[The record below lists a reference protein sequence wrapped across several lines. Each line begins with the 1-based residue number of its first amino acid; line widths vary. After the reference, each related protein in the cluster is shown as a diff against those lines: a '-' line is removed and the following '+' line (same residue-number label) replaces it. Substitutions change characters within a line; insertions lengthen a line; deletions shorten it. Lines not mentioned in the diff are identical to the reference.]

1 MNDIALNN
9 IINRING
16 DFYVGVVGSVRSGKS
31 SFINKFFELKI
42 LPYIKDEFVKNK
54 ILDELP
60 QTAAGKA
67 IMTVEPKF
75 VPSTS
80 INVMVDNS
88 ISMNVRLVDCVGYV
102 IPSAIGYET
111 DSGPRLVKTPWFDE
125 PIEFKEAANIGTK
138 KVIMNH
144 SNLGIV
150 LTSDGSIGDFTR
162 EEYKQIEDEIIS
174 KMIELDKPFVVVVNS
189 KEPNSNTAQAVK
201 QEIELAYDIS
211 TIVVDVINMT
221 NSDIDKILTIA
232 LSEFKIEELSI
243 ALPDY
248 ISVLG
253 DDIQIKA
260 DIDAAINEISNKYTK
275 FKDIK
280 NIEQSLRDTNL
291 FKEVEI
297 DLIEASVGTAQIK
310 LDLDDSNY
318 QVILTDILG
327 SEVVTK
333 ADFIKE
339 LYEGKK
345 AKKVYD
351 SLGSALQMAKETGY
365 GVSIPSLDEMKLL
378 PPTLVKQ
385 SGRYGVKLSA
395 IAPSIHLIKVD
406 VESTFTPIIGSESQS
421 QNLIENLMS
430 DDNNPEEVWNKEIFG
445 KKLSEIVNDGI
456 KAKIYQFP
464 DVSKFKLKKVL
475 DKLINSNS
483 NGVIAI
489 IL

>member
-253 DDIQIKA
+253 DDIQ
-260 DIDAAINEISNKYTK
+260 
-275 FKDIK
+275 
-280 NIEQSLRDTNL
+280 LR
-291 FKEVEI
+291 
-297 DLIEASVGTAQIK
+297 QI
-310 LDLDDSNY
+310 
-318 QVILTDILG
+318 
-327 SEVVTK
+327 
-333 ADFIKE
+333 
-339 LYEGKK
+339 
-345 AKKVYD
+345 
-351 SLGSALQMAKETGY
+351 
-365 GVSIPSLDEMKLL
+365 
-378 PPTLVKQ
+378 
-385 SGRYGVKLSA
+385 
-395 IAPSIHLIKVD
+395 
-406 VESTFTPIIGSESQS
+406 
-421 QNLIENLMS
+421 
-430 DDNNPEEVWNKEIFG
+430 
-445 KKLSEIVNDGI
+445 
-456 KAKIYQFP
+456 
-464 DVSKFKLKKVL
+464 
-475 DKLINSNS
+475 
-483 NGVIAI
+483 
-489 IL
+489 